1 MLTFTYKPYLLQ
13 LKRVFKIARGSRSSA
28 PLILTRLAFEGY
40 EGFGEAS
47 MPALY
52 GESFESAIAFLSRVD
67 LSSFRS
73 PFETERI
80 LQYVN
85 DIAPGNQAV
94 KASIDIALHDLIGKM
109 LQIPM
114 HQYFGLP
121 PAVMDTSM
129 TIGIDTPEEMA
140 RRALEH
146 AAFRHLKIK
155 LGTAQD
161 KNMIISIRAVT
172 PAPFFIDAN
181 QGWKDREEAL
191 DMIHW
196 LKERG
201 TVFIEQPMLKENKK
215 DLAWL
220 RQHSPLPIIGDE
232 GIQRLPDLEEAPS
245 LYHGINIKLMKSTGL
260 REGFKMAITA
270 KALGLKVML
279 GCMSET
285 SCAIS
290 AAAQLGALADWVDLD
305 GNLEAVND
313 PYRGAFVSSGQ
324 LHTTGLPGLG
334 LENPNWDAIMPYSIN
349 EN

>member
-1 MLTFTYKPYLLQ
+1 MLQLSYKPYLLQ
-13 LKRVFKIARGSRSSA
+13 LKRVFTIARGSRSSA
-28 PLILTRLAFEGY
+28 PLILTRLTFGGQ

-52 GESFESAIAFLSRVD
+52 GESFESAAAFLSQVD
-67 LSSFRS
+67 LSQFSS
-73 PFETERI
+73 PFETDTI

-85 DIAPGNQAV
+85 NIAPGNQAV
-94 KASIDIALHDLIGKM
+94 KASIDIALHDLVGK
-109 LQIPM
+109 LLNVPL

-121 PAVMDTSM
+121 AQVMDTSM
-129 TIGIDTPEEMA
+129 TIGIDSPAEMA
-140 RRALEH
+140 QRAQEH
-146 AAFRHLKIK
+146 ASFQYLKIK
-155 LGTAQD
+155 LGTTND
-161 KNMIISIRAVT
+161 RDMINAIRSVSD
-172 PAPFFIDAN
+172 APLFIDAN

-191 DMIHW
+191 DMIGW
-196 LKERG
+196 LKEKG
-201 TVFIEQPMLKENKK
+201 AVFIEQPMLKENKK

-220 RQHSPLPIIGDE
+220 RLHSPLPIIGDE
-232 GIQRLPDLEEAPS
+232 GIQRLTDLREAPD

-305 GNLEAVND
+305 GNLDAQND
-313 PYRGAFVSSGQ
+313 PYKGAFVTSGQ
-324 LHTTGLPGLG
+324 LHTTGKPGLG
-334 LENPNWDAIMPYSIN
+334 LENTNWDAIVPCSIN
-349 EN
+349 